1 MVMFRIASCLSL
13 LLSTIALGADLA
25 ESLISGDFWKQDVN
39 TTMAGVPVQRPDTEH
54 MRAQAG
60 SLSFGP
66 ITSGEVLFTMEGNTP
81 KSLQAMLYNK
91 GDDGAIDADAFHTLL
106 EEAKT
111 AIDDFTGVRGK
122 LRRPGK
128 SDSAVK
134 LQAWEWKWETGII
147 RLEANSSGKKKNFEA
162 EFIRLNAAPDAK
174 ALSSGS
180 ARDTVNKNE
189 LRNSITTEE
198 DGTVWLKGVPMV
210 DQGQKG
216 YCVPAT
222 LARVFAYYGMDK
234 VDQHALAAVCDSS
247 ADGGTSSRGMEQAM
261 QEVCKKFRT
270 KFIIIDD
277 YVTNLKSTVESYNK
291 FAKKADKEPLGL
303 YDDVFGSA
311 DAKVLRQARAGKAS
325 QVTKWMKDIKKSIDS
340 GSPVIWMVMLGI
352 YREEIGLPQDR
363 GGHARLIIGYNLK
376 KKTIIY
382 TDSWGAP
389 HARKTISAADAA
401 AMTTGRYIIKLR

>member
-1 MVMFRIASCLSL
+1 MFRIAFCLSL
-13 LLSTIALGADLA
+13 LFCTAALGADLA
-25 ESLISGDFWKQDVN
+25 ESLASGDFWKQDVN

-54 MRAQAG
+54 MRARAG
-60 SLSFGP
+60 TLSFGS

-91 GDDGAIDADAFHTLL
+91 GDDGAIDADAFNTLL
-106 EEAKT
+106 NEAKNT
-111 AIDDFTGVRGK
+111 IDNFTGVRSK
-122 LRRPGK
+122 PRRPGK
-128 SDSAVK
+128 DDSAVK
-134 LQAWEWKWETGII
+134 LQAWEWKWENGII

-162 EFIRLNAAPDAK
+162 EFIRLIAAPDAK
-174 ALSSGS
+174 ILGSGG
-180 ARDTVNKNE
+180 ARDTVSKNE
-189 LRNSITTEE
+189 LKNSITTED
-198 DGTVWLKGVPMV
+198 DGTVWLKDIPMV

-222 LARVFAYYGMDK
+222 LARVFAYYGMEK

-247 ADGGTSSRGMEQAM
+247 ADGGTTSRGMEQAM

-277 YVTNLKSTVESYNK
+277 YVTNLKETVESYNK

-303 YDDVFGSA
+303 YDDVFGTA
-311 DAKVLRQARAGKAS
+311 DARVLRQARAGKAP

-352 YREEIGLPQDR
+352 YKEEIGLPQAR
-363 GGHARLIIGYNLK
+363 GGHARLIIGYNIK

-401 AMTTGRYIIKLR
+401 AMTTGRYLIKLR